1 MSLTEGLLRATLQ
14 QLQRD
19 DTGQQRRSEKRFVG
33 IRADSWT
40 GPRELA
46 VDGETFC
53 VQLCA
58 TPLAVRAAMD
68 TWPEH
73 GSRLVII
80 TPCSAHDLGCDVEAR
95 VLHNRFQPV
104 DAWQAILGRFGA
116 QRMAPNVP
124 RTDWLRDLLLAI
136 PEGQLPRLQTSSVLD
151 RDTVRSACLQSFGIG
166 IPMDLRSLL
175 RWASS
180 PSAQRLTEHAAPLR
194 DGVCDWVEESLG
206 MAGRAIVRT
215 VLAGKG
221 SQAIATG
228 LVVRSLV
235 DTRSPTS
242 SKADATTI
250 AKAEGKLEAMLG
262 GQTVVA
268 AQLQSWADAAEEL
281 LLTELAQSKG
291 KALDI
296 LETADQLLDQLGA
309 RSLAST
315 SDFLR
320 EGQNQ
325 RELALAEALRNALS
339 GANPGLNEVDR
350 CAKHLLH
357 HVLLRDERRSKSQ
370 AIAMA
375 CRLLR
380 WLGADATTEPDFYSL
395 ATKYARDL
403 SYVDQ
408 ARETLDYPGP
418 LQVVLRELWRTVSDR
433 REAFNQRFAE
443 ALVHHTAATGPSP
456 QWIPLEDVLDA
467 VVAPIAQK
475 SRVLLVVLDGMSL
488 PVFHEIL
495 SGFVGW
501 TEVGQG
507 SEERVG
513 LRRYGIAAL
522 PTVTEVSRT
531 SLFCGKITTGNQT
544 TEKSAF
550 AAHPALRVGK
560 RPPVLFHKDDLTDAR
575 IGLAESVIQ
584 AITGSRAHDI
594 VGVVVNAIDD
604 WLGKGDQDAAPWT
617 VERIKPLV
625 ELLECAAS
633 DGRTVVITSDHG
645 HVREH
650 ATSMLPG
657 DGGTRYRSAS
667 TLRAGEVR
675 LRGPRVAVMDGE
687 IAAPWTE
694 SVRYAPSKQN
704 GYHGGATPQEVVVP
718 LSVFVRTGTEL
729 DGFDPVP
736 FQQPAWWDGTDAMAQ
751 FPREVGLPKQP
762 SPKRTPQPTSE
773 GLPFRG
779 KRRDLIE
786 SLLASTLYAAQAEA
800 AGKMRVDDQRV
811 RSILLALAERG
822 DSLTETALAAK
833 LQLPLPRVTGSLT
846 GLRRTLNL
854 DGVEAIEID
863 AASRTVRVN
872 WNILARQFGLEEA
885 QP

>member
-46 VDGETFC
+46 VAGETFC

-58 TPLAVRAAMD
+58 TPLAVRAVMD
-68 TWPEH
+68 GWADDGP
-73 GSRLVII
+73 RLVII

-116 QRMAPNVP
+116 QRMAPNIP

-136 PEGQLPRLQTSSVLD
+136 PEHELPRLQTSSVLD
-151 RDTVRSACLQSFGIG
+151 RDTVRIACLQSFGIG
-166 IPMDLRSLL
+166 APLDLRALL
-175 RWASS
+175 RWATS
-180 PSAQRLTEHAAPLR
+180 PSAQRLADQPAPVR
-194 DGVCDWVEESLG
+194 QGMCDWTEESLG
-206 MAGRAIVRT
+206 IAGRAIVGT
-215 VLAGKG
+215 VLAGKS
-221 SQAIATG
+221 SQAIAIG
-228 LVVRSLV
+228 LVVRSLL
-235 DTRSPTS
+235 DPRSPTS
-242 SKADATTI
+242 NKADATTI
-250 AKAEGKLEAMLG
+250 AKAEGRLEALLG
-262 GQTVVA
+262 GQTVQST
-268 AQLQSWADAAEEL
+268 QLQAWADAAEEL
-281 LLTELAQSKG
+281 LLVDLANSRSG
-291 KALDI
+291 ALDT
-296 LETADQLLDQLGA
+296 LEAADQVLDQLGA
-309 RSLAST
+309 RPLAIT

-320 EGQNQ
+320 EGQHQ
-325 RELALAEALRNALS
+325 RELALAEAVRNAIS
-339 GANPGLNEVDR
+339 GASPELNEVDR
-350 CAKHLLH
+350 CAKHLLRH
-357 HVLLRDERRSKSQ
+357 ALLRDERRGRAQ
-370 AIAMA
+370 AITMA

-380 WLGADATTEPDFYSL
+380 WLRTDANAEPDIHSL
-395 ATKYARDL
+395 ATMYARDL

-408 ARETLDYPGP
+408 AREALDYPGP
-418 LQVVLRELWRTVSDR
+418 LQAVLRDLWRAVSER
-433 REAFNQRFAE
+433 REVFNRRFAE
-443 ALVHHTAATGPSP
+443 ALTNHTVAASP
-456 QWIPLEDVLDA
+456 HQQWIPLEHVLDA
-467 VVAPIAQK
+467 VLAPIAQK
-475 SRVLLVVLDGMSL
+475 TRVLLVVLDGMSL
-488 PVFHEIL
+488 PLFHEIL
-495 SGFVGW
+495 AGFVGW
-501 TEVGQG
+501 TEVGPG
-507 SEERVG
+507 SEERIG
-513 LRRYGIAAL
+513 LRRYGVAVL

-531 SLFCGKITTGNQT
+531 SLLCGRITTGNQA
-544 TEKSAF
+544 TEKVAF
-550 AAHPALRVGK
+550 AAHPGLRGGK

-575 IGLAESVIQ
+575 IGLSEQVIQ
-584 AITGSRAHDI
+584 AITGSRAHDV

-633 DGRTVVITSDHG
+633 DGRAVVITSDHG
-645 HVREH
+645 HIREH

-667 TLRAGEVR
+667 NLRPGEVR
-675 LRGPRVAVMDGE
+675 LHGPRVAALDGD

-704 GYHGGATPQEVVVP
+704 GYHGGATPQEVIVP
-718 LSVFVRTGTEL
+718 LSVFVRTGAEL

-736 FQQPAWWDGTDAMAQ
+736 FLQPTWWDGTDAAAAM
-751 FPREVGLPKQP
+751 PRDVAA
-762 SPKRTPQPTSE
+762 PKRPVPKRAPLPTNE
-773 GLPFRG
+773 GLPFSG
-779 KRRDLIE
+779 KRRDLVD
-786 SLLASTLYAAQAEA
+786 SLLASKLYAAQADA

-811 RSILLALAERG
+811 RAILLALAERG
-822 DSLTETALAAK
+822 DSLTEAALAAK
-833 LQLPLPRVTGSLT
+833 LQLPRPRVTGSLT

-872 WNILARQFGLEEA
+872 WSILARQFGLEEA